1 MVAIDANVLVRR
13 ITNDHPILSPK
24 ALKLITIAKP
34 GSLLLDRLIIEEVA
48 YVLSSNYDF
57 SKDQVS
63 AVLRSLVSEEVF
75 TIPDRD
81 MVELTIRLFETE
93 KPLSFEDC
101 WLLALKKSGKVTNVV
116 TFDDN
121 LLKRT

>member
-34 GSLLLDRLIIEEVA
+34 GSLLLDRLVIEEVA

-116 TFDDN
+116 TFDVN